1 MAWTDNEL
9 STLAGL
15 TKHEAE
21 INNLAGTY
29 TRKALSITVESKA
42 VAVPN
47 TITSIV
53 AVKSNGTSAALVYAA
68 SKWTIPIGIYTRF
81 ICQAE
86 YDYFSLLEGI
96 GGILYSA
103 SGDYTLTLDGTDYAW
118 VDLSQQSDW
127 QPKIDM
133 AKTMIYNEIAS
144 ALSNYY
150 HADEIDDVIDEITNP
165 EVLEIA
171 SNYKTLELIYMDL
184 YGKIGTQETIN
195 AKLSY
200 YSQQYAKS
208 FKSILPVLN
217 FGGYGQTMRYTQ
229 GLISR

>member
-1 MAWTDNEL
+1 
-9 STLAGL
+9 
-15 TKHEAE
+15 
-21 INNLAGTY
+21 
-29 TRKALSITVESKA
+29 
-42 VAVPN
+42 VPN

-53 AVKSNGTSAALVYAA
+53 AVKSNGTSAALFYAA

>member
-29 TRKALSITVESKA
+29 TRKALSVTVESKA

-47 TITSIV
+47 TITAIT

-68 SKWTIPIGIYTRF
+68 SKWTVPIGVYTRF
-81 ICQAE
+81 ICTTE
-86 YDYFSLLEGI
+86 DDYFSLLEGT

-103 SGDYTLTLDGTDYAW
+103 SGDYTLTFEGSNYSW

-127 QPKIDM
+127 QSKIDI
-133 AKTMIYNEIAS
+133 AKTVIYNEIAN
-144 ALSNYY
+144 ALSTYY
-150 HADEIDDVIDEITNP
+150 SADEIDDVIDEITNP
-165 EVLEIA
+165 EVLELA

-184 YGKIGTQETIN
+184 YGKIGTQETID

-208 FKSILPVLN
+208 FKSILPILD
-217 FGGYGQTMRYTQ
+217 FGDYNQIMRYTQ

>member
-29 TRKALSITVESKA
+29 TRKALSITAVSKA

-47 TITSIV
+47 NITDIV
-53 AVKSNGTSAALVYAA
+53 AVKSNGASVALVYDV
-68 SKWTIPIGIYTRF
+68 STWTVPVGIYTRF
-81 ICQAE
+81 ICKTE
-86 YDYFSLLEGI
+86 DDYFSLLEGT
-96 GGILYSA
+96 GVILHSA
-103 SGDYTLTLDGTDYAW
+103 SGEYTLTIEESNYTW

-150 HADEIDDVIDEITNP
+150 HADEIEDVIDEITNP

-184 YGKIGTQETIN
+184 CGKIGTQETIN
-195 AKLSY
+195 TKLSY